1 MTYIEYLDEAADTVV
16 DEMRREHGGDE
27 MWKYFEESFNAVL
40 DHIDESILASLAEAW
55 YPEQAEAF
63 PSQAVTNTLRVLARA
78 IWSALSSL
86 STVDEKRLEKVDWD
100 AIDWRPLLERLVDFD
115 KSDVGGIAREI
126 AKEIG
131 RAAGV
136 APETVEK
143 QIVGFAEA
151 AVTESLSYIDS
162 LKRLLESAKEI
173 DAEAYKEI
181 LKRIEETFLPKIRAR
196 ITKTSE
202 KISEANAKEFIAAVT
217 ETLKAVRDAINT
229 LTKSVEELRK
239 AAAEKPAKPVAV
251 KPTVRPVPVGE
262 TAAEQEYLNRL
273 ATKWKWGY
281 SPETAEFLAPLTVVW
296 AVATDRLDEY
306 PDLREEAKM
315 WIALNRFVWSSAVG
329 FKRGF
334 LEIEKGDFEWSL
346 RFFDVMR
353 LIENRSPELLEILAR
368 FRSRDEVPTGIVYS
382 LAESKLYEFR
392 RTVHGPE
399 LGKEVT
405 LRELEE
411 IISRRVAW
419 LEEIEVETG
428 KTSPW
433 SAGKTRVAVPRPQRL
448 LTILR
453 GRCPVC
459 GSEKLELSQVYG
471 PYNPPSANCAIAT
484 CLNCHTVYRLY
495 GDGRGV
501 IAPPTLDPEKWRQRW
516 ENNPAK
522 DSKHPFTEEWIK
534 NVDVFAK
541 AKGFSVEPQF

>member
-1 MTYIEYLDEAADTVV
+1 MALIEYLKEAV
-16 DEMRREHGGDE
+16 D
-27 MWKYFEESFNAVL
+27 AVL
-40 DHIDESILASLAEAW
+40 DEMETEYGGEPLWSTFKDAYKAMTKSIDATILKDLVNAWYKKQAEKGLESTAVKNTVKVLAEALW
-55 YPEQAEAF
+55 EALKEIYSIPEA
-63 PSQAVTNTLRVLARA
+63 
-78 IWSALSSL
+78 
-86 STVDEKRLEKVDWD
+86 RLENVDFE
-100 AIDWRPLLERLVDFD
+100 AIDWKPLLERLAGFD
-115 KSDVGGIAREI
+115 KKDTSGMGDAIAEEIGGIAGVTQKDIEETIEQQIEYAEREFEERI
-126 AKEIG
+126 SDLKNILK
-131 RAAGV
+131 
-136 APETVEK
+136 TV
-143 QIVGFAEA
+143 
-151 AVTESLSYIDS
+151 
-162 LKRLLESAKEI
+162 KEI
-173 DAEAYKEI
+173 DAKAYERMLGRLEEI
-181 LKRIEETFLPKIRAR
+181 LPRIRRRSAEAGARVELGELRA
-196 ITKTSE
+196 
-202 KISEANAKEFIAAVT
+202 FIATATELLKTVKEAVDEFKKT
-217 ETLKAVRDAINT
+217 A
-229 LTKSVEELRK
+229 EELRK
-239 AAAEKPAKPVAV
+239 AAAEKPTKPEAAKPI
-251 KPTVRPVPVGE
+251 VRPVPVGE

-315 WIALNRFVWSSAVG
+315 WIALNRFVWSSAIG

-334 LEIEKGDFEWSL
+334 LEIEKDDFEWSL
-346 RFFDVMR
+346 RFFDIMK

-411 IISRRVAW
+411 IISRRAAW

-428 KTSPW
+428 ETSPW
-433 SAGKTRVAVPRPQRL
+433 SAGKTRVGVPRPEHL

-459 GSEKLELSQVYG
+459 GSEKLELSRVYG